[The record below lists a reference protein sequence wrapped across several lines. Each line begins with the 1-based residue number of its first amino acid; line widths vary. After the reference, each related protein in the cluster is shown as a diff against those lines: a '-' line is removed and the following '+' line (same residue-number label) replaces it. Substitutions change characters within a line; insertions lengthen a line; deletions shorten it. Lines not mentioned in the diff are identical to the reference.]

1 MKNTKEVFIVEAF
14 SKEQFLHKLIQMKIS
29 PTDKIILKY
38 LKDCLYGSQRVEDY
52 KEYLVNQ
59 IRYNL
64 VHMIC
69 EKCLEKLTIKE
80 CRYIIKEQ
88 RKMIQREE
96 EFLKKNQYYLKPFP
110 IYRDMRL
117 DCSVE
122 KWNSEH
128 VYLPMLL
135 KQIEENKKENETL

>member
-1 MKNTKEVFIVEAF
+1 MKNTNEVFIVEAF
-14 SKEQFLHKLIQMKIS
+14 SQEQFIHKLIQMKIS
-29 PTDKIILKY
+29 PTDWIILKY

-52 KEYLVNQ
+52 KKYLVNQ

-69 EKCLEKLTIKE
+69 ETCLEKLTIKE
-80 CRYIIKEQ
+80 CRYIIGEYK
-88 RKMIQREE
+88 KMIQRDE

-110 IYRDMRL
+110 LYRNMRL
-117 DCSVE
+117 DYSVE

-128 VYLPMLL
+128 VYIPKLL
-135 KQIEENKKENETL
+135 EQIEENKKENETL